1 MNARHGVYLLAA
13 VACGALVTALV
24 VRPRGLRGQSGATA
38 VAASAPLPRAS
49 APPKSAPA
57 RYVGVVLS
65 ERTVDVVARVDG
77 LIADLPVKLGD
88 RVHVGAVIA
97 RIEVPKLQ
105 HALATAKAA
114 VQGSE
119 VDIARADAEVG
130 EATRQIEHRERLL
143 AGGVGSQQDVEA
155 ARYQMKLARL
165 RVAEARAKLAERRG
179 RVEELE
185 RDREATT
192 LRAPLAGV
200 VGARYVDPGT
210 SIAVLGRV
218 VRIVGDGKPVVR
230 FAMPQADV
238 GEVTVGTEVLATGTA
253 SRARIRARV
262 EAVSPEVDPAAN
274 MLFLEAQI
282 HGGDTAGPW
291 RSGELVHVTTG
302 GGG

>member
-1 MNARHGVYLLAA
+1 MASA
-13 VACGALVTALV
+13 VVVTALV
-24 VRPRGLRGQSGATA
+24 VRSRGLRERGGPSAA
-38 VAASAPLPRAS
+38 AASAPLPRAS
-49 APPKSAPA
+49 SPAKSAPA

-77 LIADLPVKLGD
+77 LVAALPVKLGE
-88 RVHVGAVIA
+88 RVEVGEVIA
-97 RIEVPKLQ
+97 RIDVPKLE
-105 HALATAKAA
+105 HALATAAA
-114 VQGSE
+114 GVQGSE

-130 EATRQIEHRERLL
+130 EAARQIEHRERLL

-155 ARYQMKLARL
+155 ARYQMKLGRL

-179 RVEELE
+179 RLEELE

-192 LRAPLAGV
+192 VRAPLAGV

-218 VRIVGDGKPVVR
+218 VRIVGDGKPIVR
-230 FAMPQADV
+230 FAMPQADA
-238 GEVTVGTEVLATGTA
+238 GDVTVGTEVVASGTA
-253 SRARIRARV
+253 SGARIRARV

-274 MLFLEAQI
+274 MLFLEARI
-282 HGGDTAGPW
+282 EGDAAGAW